1 MADWLAGWLW
11 VTPELHHILFIMHYF
26 WKKSALYRECVAIW
40 DTSQLSLLTEGIS
53 YLSVYPEPQ
62 PLNQFG

>member
-40 DTSQLSLLTEGIS
+40 DAHFEHGLVWQVLVQIK
-53 YLSVYPEPQ
+53 
-62 PLNQFG
+62 